1 MVMLQFICTFAGKFQ
16 TDVMLQNPK
25 RYTITAALPYTNG
38 PIHIGHLAGVYVP
51 SDIYA
56 RYLRLQ
62 GRDVAFIC
70 GSDEHGVAISMKAKK
85 EGITPQEV
93 IDKYH
98 HIIKTSFEDF
108 GISFDNYSR
117 TSAKVHHDTAS
128 EFFKKLYSEGKFI
141 EEVTEQLYD
150 AQADQFLADRF
161 VTGTCPKC
169 GNESAYGDQCENC
182 GTSLNATDLINP
194 KSTITGTVPVL
205 KSTKHWFL
213 PLDQYDA
220 FLREWI
226 LKGHEKDWKPNVY
239 GQVKS
244 WLEDGLK
251 PRAVTRDLDWGIPVP
266 VEGAEGK
273 VLYVWFDAPIGY
285 ISSTKEWAEREGKDW
300 EPYWKSNDTKLVHF
314 IGKDNIVFH
323 CIIFPA
329 MLKAEGSYIM
339 PDNVPANEFLNLEGN
354 KLSTSKNWAV
364 WLHEYLQ
371 DFPGQQDVL
380 RYSLTATAPETKD
393 NDFTWKDFQARNNN
407 ELVAVFGNFINRVVV
422 LTNKYYNGEVPA
434 PNEFSDVDEATLTEM
449 RAYPAVI
456 ASSIERYRFRE
467 ALSELMNLARLGNK
481 YLADEEPWKV
491 IKENPERV
499 KTQMY
504 VALQIAS
511 ALAVLSE
518 PFLPFTAAKLKGILK
533 LDERPESVIAVGIV
547 DETLSFNDSRNS
559 RATGWNDVSV
569 NQNLIPAGH
578 VIGQAELL
586 FAKIEDE
593 TIQQQVDKLEA
604 TKTANKAANKV
615 AAPQKDLI
623 QYDDFAKMDIRTG
636 TILEAEKMPKAN
648 KLLVLKVDTGID
660 VRTIVSGI
668 AESFSP
674 EEIIGKRVT
683 VLVNLAPRA
692 LRGVESQGM
701 ILMTQ
706 NAEGKL
712 VFVNPDTDGVG
723 NGETIS

>member
-1 MVMLQFICTFAGKFQ
+1 MIQ
-16 TDVMLQNPK
+16 DPK

-38 PIHIGHLAGVYVP
+38 PTHIGHLAGVYVP
-51 SDIYA
+51 ADIYS

-62 GRDVAFIC
+62 GKDVAFIC

-93 IDKYH
+93 IDKYDG
-98 HIIKTSFEDF
+98 IIRKSFADF
-108 GISFDNYSR
+108 GISFNNYSR
-117 TSAKVHHDTAS
+117 TSAKIHHDTAS
-128 EFFKKLYSEGKFI
+128 EFFRTLYDKGDFI

-150 AQADQFLADRF
+150 AKANQFLADRF
-161 VTGTCPKC
+161 VVGTCPKC
-169 GNESAYGDQCENC
+169 GNDGAYGDQCENC
-182 GTSLNATDLINP
+182 GSTLNATDLINP
-194 KSTITGTVPVL
+194 KSTITGETPVL

-213 PLDQYDA
+213 PLDRYDA

-226 LKGHEKDWKPNVY
+226 LEGHKNDWKTNVY

-244 WLEDGLK
+244 WIDAGLE
-251 PRAVTRDLDWGIPVP
+251 PRAVTRDLDWGIDVP

-273 VLYVWFDAPIGY
+273 KLYVWFDAPIGY
-285 ISSTKEWAEREGKDW
+285 ISSTKEWAAREGKDW
-300 EPYWKSNDTKLVHF
+300 EPYWKDQDTKLVHF

-329 MLKAEGSYIM
+329 MLKAEGSYIL

-364 WLHEYLQ
+364 WLHEYLEE
-371 DFPGQQDVL
+371 FPDKQDVL
-380 RYSLTATAPETKD
+380 RYALTSNAPETKD

-407 ELVAVFGNFINRVVV
+407 ELVAVFGNFVNRVVV
-422 LTNKYYNGEVPA
+422 LTNKYYDGVIPT
-434 PNEFSDVDEATLTEM
+434 PNEFTEVDEQTLAELK
-449 RAYPAVI
+449 AYPAVI
-456 ASSIERYRFRE
+456 SSSVERYRFRE
-467 ALSELMNLARLGNK
+467 ALGELMNVARLGNK

-491 IKENPERV
+491 MKDNPERV

-504 VALQIAS
+504 VALQIAA
-511 ALAVLSE
+511 ALSVLSE
-518 PFLPFTAAKLKGILK
+518 PFLPFTAAKLSKILNLGDLK
-533 LDERPESVIAVGIV
+533 EHFAGFSKFLKEKDRDAKDIII
-547 DETLSFNDSRNS
+547 DKTL
-559 RATGWNDVSV
+559 GWNDISE
-569 NQNLIPAGH
+569 NSDLLPAGH
-578 VIGQAELL
+578 KIGEAELL

-593 TIQQQVDKLEA
+593 EIQKQIDKLEA
-604 TKTANKAANKV
+604 TKTANIAENKQ
-615 AAPQKDLI
+615 AEPQKDLI
-623 QYDDFAKMDIRTG
+623 QFEDFAKMDIRIG

-674 EEIIGKRVT
+674 EEIIGKRVS
-683 VLVNLAPRA
+683 VLANLAPRA

-701 ILMTQ
+701 ILMTT

-712 VFVNPDTDGVG
+712 VFVNPDADAP
-723 NGETIS
+723 NGATVN

>member
-1 MVMLQFICTFAGKFQ
+1 MI
-16 TDVMLQNPK
+16 QNPK

-51 SDIYA
+51 ADIYS

-62 GRDVAFIC
+62 NKDVAFIC

-93 IDKYH
+93 IDKYDG
-98 HIIKTSFEDF
+98 IIRKSFSDF

-117 TSAKVHHDTAS
+117 TSAKIHHDTAS
-128 EFFKKLYSEGKFI
+128 EFFRTLYDKGDFI

-150 AQADQFLADRF
+150 AKANQFLADRF
-161 VTGTCPKC
+161 VVGTCPRC
-169 GNESAYGDQCENC
+169 GNDGAYGDQCENC
-182 GTSLNATDLINP
+182 GSTLNATDLINP
-194 KSTITGTVPVL
+194 KSTITGETPIL

-213 PLDQYDA
+213 PLDRYDA

-226 LKGHEKDWKPNVY
+226 LEGHKNDWKTNVY

-244 WLEDGLK
+244 WIDAGLE
-251 PRAVTRDLDWGIPVP
+251 PRAVTRDLDWGIDVP

-273 VLYVWFDAPIGY
+273 KLYVWFDAPIGY
-285 ISSTKEWAEREGKDW
+285 ISSTKEWAAREGKDW
-300 EPYWKSNDTKLVHF
+300 EPYWKDEETKLVHF

-329 MLKAEGSYIM
+329 MLKAEGSYIL

-364 WLHEYLQ
+364 WLHEYLEE
-371 DFPGQQDVL
+371 FPDKQDVL
-380 RYSLTATAPETKD
+380 RYALTSNAPETKD

-407 ELVAVFGNFINRVVV
+407 ELVAIFGNFVNRVVV
-422 LTNKYYNGEVPA
+422 LTNKYYDGVIPT
-434 PNEFSDVDEATLTEM
+434 PNEFTEVDEQTLAELK
-449 RAYPAVI
+449 AYPAVI
-456 ASSIERYRFRE
+456 SSSVERYRFRE
-467 ALSELMNLARLGNK
+467 ALGELMNVARLGNK

-491 IKENPERV
+491 MKDNPERV

-504 VALQIAS
+504 VALQIAA
-511 ALAVLSE
+511 ALSVLSE
-518 PFLPFTAAKLKGILK
+518 PFLPFTAAKLSKILK
-533 LDERPESVIAVGIV
+533 NEGKLKWSDVAENDELIA
-547 DETLSFNDSRNS
+547 
-559 RATGWNDVSV
+559 
-569 NQNLIPAGH
+569 AGH
-578 VIGQAELL
+578 KIGEAELL

-593 TIQQQVDKLEA
+593 EIQKQIDKLEA
-604 TKTANKAANKV
+604 TKTANLAENKQ
-615 AAPQKDLI
+615 AEPQKDII
-623 QYDDFAKMDIRTG
+623 QFDDFAKMDIRIG

-674 EEIIGKRVT
+674 EEIIGKRVS
-683 VLVNLAPRA
+683 VLANLAPRA

-701 ILMTQ
+701 ILMTT

-712 VFVNPDTDGVG
+712 VFVNPDADAP
-723 NGETIS
+723 NGATVN